1 MNSGLAPSMTPVPR
15 HPSLLPATL
24 SPCLTILHKSSFST
38 KANKKPKTS
47 QLAYDMAS
55 TKEHLTISPQ
65 PPPTPPPHPTPLTPV
80 TLPTSAQ

>member
-1 MNSGLAPSMTPVPR
+1 MTPVPR

-65 PPPTPPPHPTPLTPV
+65 PPPTPPPHPAPLTPV